1 MNALTTPKD
10 RPSLQRTPA
19 LLLESNGYMRS
30 LTGGLLRDAGFRNV
44 LVVSS
49 VHSARHFMR
58 AHNPGLIL
66 SDWNRAAEREE
77 DRLRLIQSIR
87 EDEQARYR
95 AAPVVM
101 ITAPKSRSEVEQAR
115 DAGVTEFLVTPLSPA
130 ILRQRLTSLS
140 DRPRA
145 FIQAA
150 RFTGPDR
157 RRRPLHEQGPA
168 LKRTADVDAG
178 LTTPMAAAR
187 AASVAMAD
195 EMIRT
200 GDALAIRVARSQQ
213 RFINGVEQYGEREA
227 EIVEMHRAAIAQLA
241 RLADEGNPLREP
253 VVTGLEQ
260 VVARR
265 TSDDGETFQV
275 G

>member
-1 MNALTTPKD
+1 MNALTVPAS
-10 RPSLQRTPA
+10 RPPLQRAPA
-19 LLLESNGYMRS
+19 LLLEGNGFMRS

-49 VHSARHFMR
+49 VHSARYLMR
-58 AHNPGLIL
+58 QHNPGLIL
-66 SDWNRAAEREE
+66 TDWNRAAERDE
-77 DRLRLIQSIR
+77 DRLRLIRSIR
-87 EDEQARYR
+87 EDEQASFRT
-95 AAPVVM
+95 APIVM
-101 ITAPKSRSEVEQAR
+101 ITAPKSRSEVEIAR

-130 ILRQRLTSLS
+130 ILRQRLSSLS
-140 DRPRA
+140 ERPRD
-145 FIQAA
+145 FITAA
-150 RFTGPDR
+150 RFSGPDR
-157 RRRPLHEQGPA
+157 RRRPLHENGPA
-168 LKRTADVDAG
+168 LKRTADVEAG
-178 LTTPMAAAR
+178 RTTPMAAAR
-187 AASVAMAD
+187 AASVALAD

-200 GDALAIRVARSQQ
+200 GDGLAIRVARSQQ
-213 RFINGVEQYGEREA
+213 RFINGIDSYGEREA

-265 TSDDGETFQV
+265 TSDHDDTIQV